1 MATIGEEEAMPFDG
15 NDYERTI
22 DILDKLDKV
31 IALLSN
37 KRRWCQ
43 GQLQTTDGRY
53 CIGGAMM
60 AVGATLELRTPI
72 LHAIEQVTGR
82 DYVRIERFNDHPR
95 TTHGLVIKVLH
106 KARENLSGGAVT
118 ARMAEHR
125 IGPSARWYQI
135 LS

>member
-1 MATIGEEEAMPFDG
+1 MPFDG
-15 NDYERTI
+15 NDDESRI
-22 DILDKLDKV
+22 EILDKLDDV

-43 GQLQTTDGRY
+43 GQLQTADGRY

-60 AVGATLELRTPI
+60 AVGATLASLRPPI
-72 LHAIEQVTGR
+72 LQAIEQVTGR
-82 DYVRIERFNDHPR
+82 DYARIEHFNDHPR

-106 KARENLSGGAVT
+106 KARENILNVAVA
-118 ARMAEHR
+118 ARAVEQR
-125 IGPSARWYQI
+125 IGPWARWYQI

>member
-1 MATIGEEEAMPFDG
+1 MATIVEEEAMPFDG

-37 KRRWCQ
+37 KRYWCQ

-72 LHAIEQVTGR
+72 LHAIEQITGR

-95 TTHGLVIKVLH
+95 TTHSLVIKVLH
-106 KARENLSGGAVT
+106 KARENLAAARSPRAWWSIALGLRRGGT
-118 ARMAEHR
+118 K
-125 IGPSARWYQI
+125 S
-135 LS
+135 

>member
-1 MATIGEEEAMPFDG
+1 MPFDG
-15 NDYERTI
+15 NDYERRV

-31 IALLSN
+31 IALLSD

-43 GQLQTTDGRY
+43 GQLQTRDGRY

-60 AVGATLELRTPI
+60 AVGATLELRMPI

-82 DYVRIERFNDHPR
+82 DYMRIERFNDHAR
-95 TTHGLVIKVLH
+95 TTHGLVMKVLH
-106 KARENLSGGAVT
+106 KTRENIVGDVVV
-118 ARMAEHR
+118 ARMMEHR
-125 IGPSARWYQI
+125 IGSSARWYQI

>member
-1 MATIGEEEAMPFDG
+1 MPFDG
-15 NDYERTI
+15 NDYERSV

-31 IALLSN
+31 IALLSD

-43 GQLQTTDGRY
+43 CQLQTADGRY

-82 DYVRIERFNDHPR
+82 DYVRIERFNDHPG
-95 TTHGLVIKVLH
+95 TTHGLVIKVLQ
-106 KARENLSGGAVT
+106 KARENLTGGAVI
-118 ARMAEHR
+118 ARMVEHR
-125 IGPSARWYQI
+125 IGPCARWYQI